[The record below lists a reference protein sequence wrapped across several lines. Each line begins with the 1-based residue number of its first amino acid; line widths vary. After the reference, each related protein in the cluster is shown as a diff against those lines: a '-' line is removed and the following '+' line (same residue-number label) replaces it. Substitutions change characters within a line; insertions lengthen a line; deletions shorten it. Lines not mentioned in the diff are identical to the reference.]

1 MSEKEE
7 KDVDEVEVD
16 EVDVEGE
23 RWRESLPP
31 VRRRQKKR
39 EELPAGWERHEVSWG
54 NEIFSRSELG
64 QILTGGSALTL

>member
-16 EVDVEGE
+16 EVVGEAE

-39 EELPAGWERHEVSWG
+39 EELPAGWERHEVSRG
-54 NEIFSRSELG
+54 MKYFLDRS
-64 QILTGGSALTL
+64 SVKY

>member
-39 EELPAGWERHEVSWG
+39 EELPTGWERHEVSWAT
-54 NEIFSRSELG
+54 EIFSS
-64 QILTGGSALTL
+64 